1 MFPGSHPTN
10 KADLDK
16 ARSVISFEK
25 VKVEDDVVIKNGETK
40 NCVKRVTQ
48 PGVQDILEDPDFVCD
63 EDCRKTHES
72 LKKLLIKPNKLKSKG
87 DLLASHVHGRVKW
100 YDTRLEYGFITRADT
115 GEDVF
120 LHVTGIM
127 DIRPS
132 KYLRDVGRDE
142 VSLDMAGFIFDDL
155 FKFRE

>member
-1 MFPGSHPTN
+1 MFPGSLPTN

-16 ARSVISFEK
+16 ARSVIFKSG
-25 VKVEDDVVIKNGETK
+25 D
-40 NCVKRVTQ
+40 KRVMCKT
-48 PGVQDILEDPDFVCD
+48 GGQDILEDPTFVCD
-63 EDCRKTHES
+63 ENCRKTHES
-72 LKKLLIKPNKLKSKG
+72 LKKLLIKPSKLKSKD

-142 VSLDMAGFIFDDL
+142 VCLSTHARFHF
-155 FKFRE
+155 